1 MLSYIPSKSDRVI
14 SECYIYIYVHFYVQE
29 NGHRYVHNRAFF
41 STVNYF
47 PGPFYVSWLFTKTI
61 EYFFLAF
68 YTQKKN
74 NQTPLINE

>member
-41 STVNYF
+41 FTVNYF
-47 PGPFYVSWLFTKTI
+47 PGPFERV
-61 EYFFLAF
+61 LAF
-68 YTQKKN
+68 YQDNRIFFSGILYSKKK
-74 NQTPLINE
+74 